1 MRKFEA
7 EKMVS
12 ELNNQAKSWKQ
23 KRAQRTPK
31 FTEWR
36 QGIPEECLTDHFM
49 AFAAQTSKSGL
60 ELKNAFSMYSKLMI
74 VAPAFVAQYIE
85 EGAQIERPMTGE
97 WNLRKLIEDHY
108 GISESVYRII
118 EQEKPTDPQGTTR
131 SGFEALQAMFVKGC
145 VLGGTNDHA
154 DYVVNGIKYENKGE
168 AGRVCGQETIFDID
182 GYKSA
187 RERLAAKYHAPS
199 YEKAL
204 RKAFH
209 QGKAADEVIKLLR
222 GIYPDAP
229 ESVYRECANVYMKCL
244 ETIPE
249 SVSYTGYKKVCI
261 RRESKYFD
269 AQYEIREV
277 EMFDETAAL
286 YREKEV
292 FRFVAGIFELKF
304 YQAKSGFDVL
314 DLCENKTGRILSFDC
329 RDLNIT
335 DMANKMWGKVRF
347 ENELRPD
354 TRSKAHQI
362 GFVY

>member
-1 MRKFEA
+1 MRKHEA

-60 ELKNAFSMYSKLMI
+60 ELKNAFSIYSKLM
-74 VAPAFVAQYIE
+74 VVDSSVVAQYIE

-97 WNLRKLIEDHY
+97 WNLRELIEAYY

-168 AGRVCGQETIFDID
+168 AGRCCGQENIFSPEGFIAACERC
-182 GYKSA
+182 A
-187 RERLAAKYHAPS
+187 RQYHTPS
-199 YEKAL
+199 FDKAL
-204 RKAFH
+204 RKAH
-209 QGKAADEVIKLLR
+209 AQGTIREEIAKLLR
-222 GIYPDAP
+222 GIYEDATD
-229 ESVYRECANVYMKCL
+229 EICNECADLYLKYL
-244 ETIPE
+244 TTIPE
-249 SVSYTGYKKVCI
+249 SVEYLGYKKVCT
-261 RRESKYFD
+261 RRESKWFN
-269 AQYEIREV
+269 AQYDVREV
-277 EMFDETAAL
+277 KMYDEICTRD
-286 YREKEV
+286 REKEV
-292 FRFVAGIFELKF
+292 FRFVAGLMELKI
-304 YQAKSGFDVL
+304 YQQKSQFDIL
-314 DLCENKTGRILSFDC
+314 DLCENQTGRIFSFDC
-329 RDLNIT
+329 RNMNLT
-335 DMANKMWGKVRF
+335 DMAGKMWSKVRF
-347 ENELRPD
+347 YSSLGKDNRA
-354 TRSKAHQI
+354 KAHQI
-362 GFVY
+362 GFCY